1 MKIAIIYPPL
11 EDEKGTPLLSQ
22 NRQFQWFSN
31 SLASYAIYPVVMAST
46 ATLLRTKGHQVAWLD
61 GIAKKWSFNKFL
73 KKLKEF
79 QPDLVVMET
88 KAPVVKK
95 HWQIIK
101 QLKFKIVLVGD
112 HVSALP
118 AESLQNSPVDFVL
131 TGGDY
136 DFALLNLVNYLE
148 GKEELAN
155 AGKPI
160 LKHNLD
166 DLPLIDRDL
175 TCWRDYAYKNSNFY
189 RAPGAYTM
197 FARDCWWGKC
207 SFCSWAHNLYPA
219 KTFRVVSVEKALDEV
234 GYLIN
239 NYHIKEIMDDSG
251 TFPTGDWLRNFC
263 RGMIRRGYNKKIKF
277 NCNMRFNTDLT
288 KKDYQLMGRAGF
300 RFLLYG
306 LESANQKTLDKINK
320 NLKINQVEKV
330 LQWATEAKMMPHV
343 TIMVGWPWE
352 SEKDIR
358 TTLKFVK
365 NLFKKGLIF
374 TMQATLTI
382 PYPGT
387 PLFKQAQQNNWLK
400 TINWEKYDMR
410 QAILK
415 TGISDRKLKNYIQSL
430 YSSFVSPEF
439 IWRTIKSI
447 RGWDNIKYIGFQ
459 GLKFISKKLD
469 FKNG

>member
-400 TINWEKYDMR
+400 TIDWEKYDMR

-415 TGISDRKLKNYIQSL
+415 TGIPDRKLKNYIQSL